1 MSVVPA
7 PFGFGLW
14 TAHFTP
20 TLLGSATVVLPRF
33 DAAETLRMLEA
44 ERVTVFMA
52 VSTQFVML
60 LGHPE
65 FDRFDLSSL
74 RVMYT
79 GGEAVP
85 YSKAEEFEKR
95 TGTTILNMYGSNETG
110 VQSYTTVDDPRER
123 RLTTGGRIIPE
134 TEVRLFGEDGA
145 EIGFGTG
152 AGRPA
157 SIGIVRSRGYHQD
170 QAANAELFTPDGWML
185 MGDLVT
191 IDDEGYLTIVG
202 RTSDFII
209 RGGKN
214 ISAPAVEDEVSSMPG
229 LIRCAAVAMPDEIFG
244 ERVCIYVI
252 PTAGVEI
259 TLDDV
264 RAHLA
269 ARGVSKEWFPEHLIV
284 VDALPV
290 APGGKLAKS
299 VLREDIRRRMAEIG
313 VVGRG

>member
-1 MSVVPA
+1 
-7 PFGFGLW
+7 
-14 TAHFTP
+14 
-20 TLLGSATVVLPRF
+20 
-33 DAAETLRMLEA
+33 
-44 ERVTVFMA
+44 
-52 VSTQFVML
+52 
-60 LGHPE
+60 
-65 FDRFDLSSL
+65 
-74 RVMYT
+74 
-79 GGEAVP
+79 
-85 YSKAEEFEKR
+85 
-95 TGTTILNMYGSNETG
+95 
-110 VQSYTTVDDPRER
+110 
-123 RLTTGGRIIPE
+123 
-134 TEVRLFGEDGA
+134 
-145 EIGFGTG
+145 
-152 AGRPA
+152 
-157 SIGIVRSRGYHQD
+157 
-170 QAANAELFTPDGWML
+170 
-185 MGDLVT
+185 
-191 IDDEGYLTIVG
+191 VG